1 MALIMLIDTMAD
13 RYKMLP
19 SEVMNRASTF
29 DIYVMDAALS
39 YQNYQRKK
47 QEGKL
52 AEELSTDEL
61 QEMMRKARGA

>member
-1 MALIMLIDTMAD
+1 MLIDTMAD